1 MDNSR
6 VPPIYSLAVFHT
18 LPQEAVKEG
27 KSFVLGL
34 GGPHLGPDGLNL
46 LVGRDASDVAD
57 VHSRDGQYPSYWV
70 CFSGPGFYRGLHN
83 VLHSLHCGGE

>member
-1 MDNSR
+1 M
-6 VPPIYSLAVFHT
+6 PPADSLAVFHP
-18 LPQEAVKEG
+18 LPQEAFKEE
-27 KSFVLGL
+27 KSLVLGL
-34 GGPHLGPDGLNL
+34 GGRHLVSDGWNL
-46 LVGRDASDVAD
+46 LVGRDASDVVD